1 MLLCIDTRYG
11 LGKHKDAIDPDTLVH
26 FAKTTLATNLLY
38 MAAVPVVKITF
49 LLQYLRAFPVAYVQL
64 ISKVS
69 IVLITLWGAGNIL
82 VLLLEC
88 FPLSKVWDPTLRP
101 ASCIDFLAFWLT
113 YAGIHILTDFIIFGL
128 PLPSLWNLM
137 CIPKGQRIALIGVFG
152 LGFL

>member
-1 MLLCIDTRYG
+1 MLLCLDTRYG
-11 LGKHKDAIDPDTLVH
+11 LGKHKVTLDETPLKD
-26 FAKTTLATNLLY
+26 FAKTALATNLLY
-38 MAAVPVVKITF
+38 MTAVPVIKITF

-64 ISKVS
+64 ISKIS
-69 IVLITLWGAGNIL
+69 IVLITLWGTANIL

-88 FPLSKVWDPTLRP
+88 FPLRKLWEPNLTP

-113 YAGIHILTDFIIFGL
+113 YAGIHILTDFIIFAL

-137 CIPKGQRIALIGVFG
+137 CITQAQKVALVGVFS